1 MTLEYISS
9 MNKVDKLHQKARDI
23 MDYLNEKYNIT
34 NEFSLDEYLDEF
46 RGMLIEAEIDE
57 IIECLKE
64 FDKVS
69 DDLMSNAIAECVQM
83 DIDRGVEPSLD

>member
-1 MTLEYISS
+1 
-9 MNKVDKLHQKARDI
+9 MNKKEDKLHQIARDI
-23 MDYLNEKYNIT
+23 MEQLNEKYNIT

-46 RGMLIEAEIDE
+46 RGMLIETETDE
-57 IIECLKE
+57 IIGCLKE

-69 DDLMSNAIAECVQM
+69 DDLMSNAIAECIQM

>member
-1 MTLEYISS
+1 
-9 MNKVDKLHQKARDI
+9 MNKKEDKLHQIARDI
-23 MDYLNEKYNIT
+23 MEQLNEKYNIT

-64 FDKVS
+64 FDK
-69 DDLMSNAIAECVQM
+69 IE
-83 DIDRGVEPSLD
+83 